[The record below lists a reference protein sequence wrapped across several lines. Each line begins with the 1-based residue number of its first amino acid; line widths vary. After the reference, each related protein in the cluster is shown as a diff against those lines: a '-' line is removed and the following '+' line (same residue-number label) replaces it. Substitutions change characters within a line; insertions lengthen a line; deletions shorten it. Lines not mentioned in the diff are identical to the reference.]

1 MSYFWVVCVERNRKG
16 AHIYFIKG
24 ILKEIGHI
32 ALRKQ
37 ILHIFRIK
45 AVTDDPRPLAS
56 VLIIQLLSKVSH

>member
-45 AVTDDPRPLAS
+45 AVTDDPRPFS
-56 VLIIQLLSKVSH
+56 LSSHNSTTF